1 MLKIL
6 LLKYLTDI
14 WLQSNDVRFAQLIS
28 HLKSLATSL
37 GLKDHL
43 HETFMSCAH
52 TNEDSRILKH
62 MDSHILEPISLKTEK
77 SWVHLILS

>member
-1 MLKIL
+1 MLKIP
-6 LLKYLTDI
+6 LLKYLTEI

-52 TNEDSRILKH
+52 THEDRWIVTFLN
-62 MDSHILEPISLKTEK
+62 LYL
-77 SWVHLILS
+77 